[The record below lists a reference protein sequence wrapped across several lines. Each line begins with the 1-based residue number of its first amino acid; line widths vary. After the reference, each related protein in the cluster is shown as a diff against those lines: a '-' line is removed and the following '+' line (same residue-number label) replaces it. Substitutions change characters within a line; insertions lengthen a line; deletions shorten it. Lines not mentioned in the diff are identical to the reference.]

1 MTAEHPSPSHLF
13 PITAFTTTTTTEV
26 YTDPNNKLTD
36 SVFKDLESKKR
47 KRLLLEEEGGGGQ
60 EQSPPLEKSPRR
72 DDYQVQVQEEE
83 QQGVLIQVSKLN
95 HTEKLLAYKRIWD
108 NLDLSKP
115 ADAKLEPFVWQKI
128 REYQRNK

>member
-72 DDYQVQVQEEE
+72 DDYQGILSYMYIFASYFSNLL
-83 QQGVLIQVSKLN
+83 QQ
-95 HTEKLLAYKRIWD
+95 YKYKKK
-108 NLDLSKP
+108 S
-115 ADAKLEPFVWQKI
+115 
-128 REYQRNK
+128 NKAF